1 MSELT
6 DAASTGSTTRTRQS
20 GGTESIADNIQPP
33 LEVQT
38 WRSSRLVCF
47 CHAAT
52 RLIAALA
59 YGVAR

>member
-6 DAASTGSTTRTRQS
+6 DVASTQSTTRTRQS
-20 GGTESIADNIQPP
+20 GGTEPISDNIQTQ
-33 LEVQT
+33 LVIQT

-52 RLIAALA
+52 RLIADLA
-59 YGVAR
+59 FAMAR